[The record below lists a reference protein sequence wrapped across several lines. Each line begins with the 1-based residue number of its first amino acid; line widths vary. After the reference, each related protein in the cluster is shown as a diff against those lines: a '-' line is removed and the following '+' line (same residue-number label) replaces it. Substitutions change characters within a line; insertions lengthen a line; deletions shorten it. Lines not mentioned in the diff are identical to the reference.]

1 MPTPVNSERS
11 ATVLADEQF
20 NSDQEF
26 DRLLGNLLITGV
38 AVAALVVLSGAII
51 YLTRHGAQHP
61 DYQSF
66 HGEAESFRTVSGI
79 LKSATEWSGR
89 GLIQLGL
96 LLLIATPVA
105 RVGFSLLVF
114 LRQRDLLYCAFTLIV
129 LAVLLFSLAGH
140 RL

>member
-1 MPTPVNSERS
+1 MPIPVNSERS
-11 ATVLADEQF
+11 GTAPADQQF

-38 AVAALVVLSGAII
+38 AVAALVVLAGGIT
-51 YLTRHGAQHP
+51 YLVRHGAQYP
-61 DYQSF
+61 DYKNF
-66 HGEAESFRTVSGI
+66 RGEPDSFRTVSGI

-105 RVGFSLLVF
+105 RVAFSLLVF
-114 LRQRDLLYCAFTLIV
+114 LRQRDFLYCACTLIV

-140 RL
+140 HL

>member
-11 ATVLADEQF
+11 IAASADRQF

-38 AVAALVVLSGAII
+38 VLAALVVLTGGIT
-51 YLTRHGAQHP
+51 YLVRHGAQHP
-61 DYQSF
+61 NYKSF
-66 HGEAESFRTVSGI
+66 HGEPDSFRTVSGVVR
-79 LKSATEWSGR
+79 SATEWSGR

-105 RVGFSLLVF
+105 RVAFSLLVF
-114 LRQRDLLYCAFTLIV
+114 LRQRDFLYCVFTLIV
-129 LAVLLFSLAGH
+129 LGVLLFSLAGH
-140 RL
+140 HL